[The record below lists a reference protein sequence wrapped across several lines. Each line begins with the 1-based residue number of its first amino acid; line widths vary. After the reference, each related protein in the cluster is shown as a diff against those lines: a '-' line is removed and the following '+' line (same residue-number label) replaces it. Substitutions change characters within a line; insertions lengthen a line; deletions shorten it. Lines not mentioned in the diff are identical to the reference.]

1 MNVSYAST
9 FTQELD
15 SLPSN
20 SIKYVFFIYLVTVLL
35 LQCHCCCCY
44 VKSLEGKGQWM
55 ARRVDWRI
63 PGPFE
68 LVFMPVSARGFA
80 LFTQQN
86 YGKLR
91 KELELYYKWCI
102 SIIKRRWK
110 LQLVGFSY
118 DEKSVNVVMWKDSE
132 FEYSQAR
139 ERNNDKEGR
148 GGEDYVNKVS
158 FVYHHYLLLGTKGQ
172 GNREKEA

>member
-1 MNVSYAST
+1 M
-9 FTQELD
+9 
-15 SLPSN
+15 
-20 SIKYVFFIYLVTVLL
+20 
-35 LQCHCCCCY
+35 
-44 VKSLEGKGQWM
+44 
-55 ARRVDWRI
+55 
-63 PGPFE
+63 
-68 LVFMPVSARGFA
+68 
-80 LFTQQN
+80 
-86 YGKLR
+86 
-91 KELELYYKWCI
+91 
-102 SIIKRRWK
+102 
-110 LQLVGFSY
+110 VGFSY

>member
-86 YGKLR
+86 YG
-91 KELELYYKWCI
+91 I
-102 SIIKRRWK
+102 SS
-110 LQLVGFSY
+110 G
-118 DEKSVNVVMWKDSE
+118 KSLN
-132 FEYSQAR
+132 FIT
-139 ERNNDKEGR
+139 ND
-148 GGEDYVNKVS
+148 V
-158 FVYHHYLLLGTKGQ
+158 FLLLKDD
-172 GNREKEA
+172 GNYNW